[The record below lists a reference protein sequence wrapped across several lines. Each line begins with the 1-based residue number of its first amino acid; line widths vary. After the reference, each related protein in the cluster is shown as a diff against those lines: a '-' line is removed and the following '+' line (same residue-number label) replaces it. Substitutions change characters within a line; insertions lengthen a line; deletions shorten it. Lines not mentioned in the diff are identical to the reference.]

1 MITLTQLRPY
11 TGDVVAPSPNHD
23 DRQAQEIDGIVLRA
37 TSDAGDEARSLS
49 WLCSPESRAS
59 CHLLVNRAGR
69 VTRLVGDQQRAWH
82 AGFVPWRGAS
92 EVNAVTLGIGIANR
106 NDGEP
111 YTDDQYGRVAAI
123 VAHYCRQGLSLDD
136 VVSHGECVSS
146 RDADPSGWDWARFR
160 TMVEHQLHAAADG
173 EVRRSLVYDRRS
185 ADRRAADEAAA
196 EGSTDMPPPPTPQ
209 LRTTPEPVVAVAKAS
224 APTEERKA
232 GTPPRP
238 RAATILTPSKPAL
251 RSRTLWL
258 NGITVVI
265 AGGLI
270 VGQTLDASHWVGI
283 TLSVESTI
291 WALLGVGALN
301 ILLRLQT
308 TAPIGS
314 VLADREHAR
323 YALDPAE
330 QERLAVLR
338 ELRRR

>member
-1 MITLTQLRPY
+1 MITLTKLRPY
-11 TGDVVAPSPNHD
+11 TGDVVASSPNHD
-23 DRQAQEIDGIVLRA
+23 DRNAQEIDGIVLRA

-59 CHLLVNRAGR
+59 SHLLVNRAGR

-82 AGFVPWRGAS
+82 AGFVQWRGAS
-92 EVNAVTLGIGIANR
+92 EVNSVTLGIAIANR

-111 YTDDQYGRVAAI
+111 YTDEQYGRVAAI

-136 VVSHGECVSS
+136 VVSHGEFVAS
-146 RDADPSGWDWARFR
+146 RDADPLGWDWERFR
-160 TMVEHQLHAAADG
+160 TMVEQQLRAATDL
-173 EVRRSLVYDRRS
+173 EVRSSLIYDRRS

-196 EGSTDMPPPPTPQ
+196 DGSTDMPPPSVAPPP
-209 LRTTPEPVVAVAKAS
+209 TPEPVTAAVKPPVPAEA
-224 APTEERKA
+224 RKA
-232 GTPPRP
+232 GTRPAPRTAAAITPP
-238 RAATILTPSKPAL
+238 KPAL

-258 NGITVVI
+258 NGVTVLV
-265 AGGLI
+265 AGSLI
-270 VGQTLDASHWVGI
+270 VGQTLDAAHWVGI
-283 TLSVESTI
+283 TLSVESTM

-308 TAPIGS
+308 ASPIGS
-314 VLADREHAR
+314 LVADRDHPR